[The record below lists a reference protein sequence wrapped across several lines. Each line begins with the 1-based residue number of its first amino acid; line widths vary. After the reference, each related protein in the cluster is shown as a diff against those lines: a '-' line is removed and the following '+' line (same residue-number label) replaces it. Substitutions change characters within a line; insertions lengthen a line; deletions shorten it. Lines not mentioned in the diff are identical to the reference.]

1 MAPADAS
8 RGARPPRVSIIIPV
22 FNGTDYL
29 AAAIDSALAQDYP
42 DTEVLVVNDGSSD
55 DGATDRLARSYG
67 TRIRYLT
74 KPNGGVAS
82 ALNAGLQAMTG
93 EVFCWL
99 SHDDI
104 HLPHKTRRQVA
115 EWERLGRPRAVLFT
129 AYRLIDQAGKV
140 IGQTGY
146 DAALLAAK
154 PRYALLRGCLNGCT
168 MFIPRSIFDEVGGF
182 DETLPTTQD
191 YDLWNRMMGRVEFI
205 YMPEFLIESRQHPA
219 QGSRR
224 MDHREEA
231 RALWLRMAAAVP
243 VDEQVRLEGSSFR
256 FLEATSRF
264 LADNGMLE
272 AAADLA
278 QSARA
283 SLHQTCISVLL
294 DPGPWPERT
303 HASLDSVAAQC
314 HPAWEVLLGGP
325 PQPGLARR
333 HPNARWHC
341 RDGADAGWH
350 AASGP
355 YIALLEDGALMLPDR
370 LERQLLALETADAAV
385 CQAPAWQHQGAGH
398 PLARTEAA
406 GTILVRRAALEADA
420 VAFPEAASLSERLAR
435 IAATCRVVALPDPL
449 TILRQRPA

>member
-1 MAPADAS
+1 MASANAG

-42 DTEVLVVNDGSSD
+42 DTEILVVNDGSSD
-55 DGATDRLARSYG
+55 DGATDRLARTYG

-104 HLPHKTRRQVA
+104 HLPHKTRCQVA
-115 EWERLGRPRAVLFT
+115 EWERLGRPRAVLFS

-168 MFIPRSIFDEVGGF
+168 MFIPRCIFDEVGVF
-182 DETLPTTQD
+182 DEGLPTTQD
-191 YDLWNRMMGRVEFI
+191 YDLWNRMMDRVPFI
-205 YMPEFLIESRQHPA
+205 YMPELLIDSRQHPA

-224 MDHREEA
+224 LEHREEA
-231 RALWLRMAAAVP
+231 RALWRRMAATVP
-243 VDEQVRLEGSSFR
+243 VEEQIRLEGSSFR

-264 LADNGMLE
+264 LAESGMLE

-278 QSARA
+278 QAASAA
-283 SLHQTCISVLL
+283 LGQALVSVLL

-303 HASLDSVAAQC
+303 HASLDSVAAQH
-314 HPAWEVLLGGP
+314 HPVREVLLGGSP
-325 PQPGLARR
+325 DARQAQC
-333 HPNARWHC
+333 HPDVRWYP
-341 RDGADAGWH
+341 RDDADAGWR
-350 AASGP
+350 AAGGT
-355 YIALLEDGALMLPDR
+355 YIALLGDGALMLPGR
-370 LERQLLALETADAAV
+370 LARQLRALEAEDAV
-385 CQAPAWQHQGAGH
+385 LCEGPAWHHRGAEH
-398 PLARTEAA
+398 PLAKAEAS
-406 GTILVRRAALEADA
+406 GTAMVRRAALEADA
-420 VAFPEAASLSERLAR
+420 TAFPVAASLAERLVR
-435 IAATCRVVALPDPL
+435 IAAAGPVVTLADPL
-449 TILRQRPA
+449 TILREAPA